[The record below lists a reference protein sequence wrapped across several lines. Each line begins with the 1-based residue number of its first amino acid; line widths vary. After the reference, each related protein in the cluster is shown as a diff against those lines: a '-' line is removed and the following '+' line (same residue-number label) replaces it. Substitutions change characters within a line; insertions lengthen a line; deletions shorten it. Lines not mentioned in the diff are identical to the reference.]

1 MQLGFI
7 GIGVMGRPMTLNLLK
22 AGHSVTIYARHPE
35 KAEVQEVIQAG
46 AKLAPSPRA
55 VAIASEIVITM
66 VPNSPQVEEVVTGPQ
81 GLLEGARK
89 GLIIVDMST
98 IAPSVSRQ
106 MAEAAKA
113 RGVHF
118 LDAPVSGGSQGAI
131 NGTLSIM
138 VGGEQK
144 IFEQVRPVFEAMGK
158 KESIFYVGGHGSGEV
173 VKLINNLLAAN
184 IAAAIAE
191 TFVLGVK
198 AGGDVDT
205 IAKIVGASTGA
216 SWQLANQFPLR
227 AFNGSFK
234 PGFMTDLM
242 HKDLGL
248 GLDLAAE
255 LQSPLPLSGLT
266 RQMYEMARAAGYG
279 KDDYTSILKVLEQE
293 AGVEVRSKT
302 QDQA

>member
-46 AKLAPSPRA
+46 AKPAPSPRA
-55 VAIASEIVITM
+55 VAIASEIIFTM
-66 VPNSPQVEEVVTGPQ
+66 VPNSPQVQEVVTGPQ

-98 IAPSVSRQ
+98 IAPTVSRQ

-138 VGGEQK
+138 VGGEQE

-158 KESIFYVGGHGSGEV
+158 KESIFYVGGNGSGEV

-279 KDDYTSILKVLEQE
+279 QDDYTSILKVLEQE
-293 AGVEVRSKT
+293 AGVEVRSKAQEQT
-302 QDQA
+302 